1 MPSWA
6 ASIAL
11 LVRSDLESV
20 HQSGQSS
27 PPITMSP
34 SRRRPL
40 SKRYARIGFRE
51 RPETVAKLPIRRA
64 MVRSPRHNIVRGNQ
78 GRGLADP
85 GIGTTDGVVEMP
97 MKAGATAAAAAAKV
111 LPPRATPRWTVM
123 LAPSP
128 PPGTSSIVEAA
139 GDLLTELN
147 EEEEEEED
155 DDEEEGD
162 EDGDDEDEDDETP
175 AQAVAKALA
184 PVAASKA
191 MAATSSDPTSPDP
204 VGGVAGGTGGART
217 VYDILFGTPS
227 AFDRLQA
234 LISESQD
241 EKKASKAM
249 QARETMAAAMMREW
263 RERSYLERQAFFA
276 AVRAA
281 RGEWP
286 DADSTPDGLC
296 LDLLESFALTA
307 DGKQTAA
314 VFGGVL
320 RCEQTALDILLTQ
333 QAQWY
338 TNLAVREAPL
348 CRLALEEMPDSEAL
362 QELTAS
368 FCTWFGRYVSRFL
381 EATREARQIVC
392 PGRRA
397 TPLEPTEQQGA
408 LATRLMALTREGEEG
423 GEGTSDLMFVKVERL
438 KFWARADADVGPSMA
453 AVAAAATAAAAGF
466 AAEDEFQAPLG
477 SPQTLAAQHAR
488 SASADEMPTA
498 SKAARCRPI
507 ALMLADVASGR
518 FAGQPQSADASIETG
533 CACAPFWLSPPTS
546 EQVLTQMLVLL
557 NLTACL
563 PRMLAFDGD
572 AAEHAVALAPFLYE
586 RLGIRVVVSSI
597 ELPLVM
603 QEDID
608 DMNMPMYFATF
619 SPSTCLFASPFQ
631 WNATPLLQIKGSS
644 VDLVRR
650 LYEAMDTWYRSS
662 GAWRQAAGD
671 GRPAPLAVLLPGGK
685 WRLCV
690 PIAPDGSKSGGGLVV
705 EELSGARDGAPA
717 APLAAAAAA
726 AATSGQFVWKPPS
739 DDESAPPVGKPGLL
753 LVEREEVPFA
763 DADALALHQLRRQ
776 PAGPLVPVP
785 LLAEG
790 SLDLYDFAAT
800 EARPSVSDLKW
811 MLAALPAV
819 AEFLDEHWARV
830 TEMLYKKQTAP
841 TRSHVHARS
850 GVQVRWPP
858 PTPEELGAELL

>member
-1 MPSWA
+1 
-6 ASIAL
+6 
-11 LVRSDLESV
+11 
-20 HQSGQSS
+20 
-27 PPITMSP
+27 MSP

-64 MVRSPRHNIVRGNQ
+64 MVRSPRHNLVRGNQ

-97 MKAGATAAAAAAKV
+97 MKAGGAAAAAAKV

-128 PPGTSSIVEAA
+128 PPGMSSIVEAA

-147 EEEEEEED
+147 EEEEDED
-155 DDEEEGD
+155 EDEDEDEGD

-184 PVAASKA
+184 PVTASKA
-191 MAATSSDPTSPDP
+191 MAATSSHTTSPDP
-204 VGGVAGGTGGART
+204 MGGVAGGTGGAGT

-276 AVRAA
+276 AVRAV

-397 TPLEPTEQQGA
+397 KQLEPTEQQDA
-408 LATRLMALTREGEEG
+408 LATRLMAIAREGEEG
-423 GEGTSDLMFVKVERL
+423 GEVTSDLMFVKVERL
-438 KFWARADADVGPSMA
+438 KFWARADADVGPSPA
-453 AVAAAATAAAAGF
+453 AVAAAAAAAAAGF

-507 ALMLADVASGR
+507 ALMLADVATGR

-546 EQVLTQMLVLL
+546 EQVLTQLLVLL

-619 SPSTCLFASPFQ
+619 SPSTSLFASPFQ
-631 WNATPLLQIKGSS
+631 WKATPLLQIKGSS

-671 GRPAPLAVLLPGGK
+671 GRPVPLAVLLPGGK

-690 PIAPDGSKSGGGLVV
+690 PIAPDGSRSGGGVVV

-717 APLAAAAAA
+717 APPAAAAAA
-726 AATSGQFVWKPPS
+726 AAAAASGQLVWKPPS
-739 DDESAPPVGKPGLL
+739 DDESAEPVGKPGLL
-753 LVEREEVPFA
+753 LVESEEVPFA
-763 DADALALHQLRRQ
+763 DADALALHHLRRQ

-790 SLDLYDFAAT
+790 SLDLYDFAPT
-800 EARPSVSDLKW
+800 EARPSVPELKW